1 MCVKLTGDG
10 TKIGKHLHVVNFG
23 FTLLDEGDKAYSPA
37 GNHCLAIFKEP
48 ESYQSL
54 KNCLKD
60 IISEVNALSTIKVN
74 GVTFEIVYYL
84 GGDWKFL
91 AIATGIDSASS
102 TFACIWCKCPAL
114 DRHSSTQR
122 WSMLDPNQGARTIE
136 ENIALAGSRSK
147 QRYNVSNVPL
157 FTNIPLTRVVVDN
170 LHMFLRVADTLID
183 LLIHDL
189 RQLDNVNRSM
199 KVQNLEG
206 LTHIS
211 TFQCIVQ
218 SMGIPGYTFWIG
230 RESKKLK
237 WRTLTGP
244 EKLIL
249 FRNINIPEMFPE
261 VENGAA
267 IQSLWKELLDINQLL
282 STRPED
288 VTPYTSCEFETRS
301 KAFVD
306 QFVEIYPAKFVTPY
320 MHCMMMHVSEF
331 MTLHG
336 AIIPF
341 TQQGLEKYND
351 LMTKDYFR
359 STSHRGEQCL
369 KQILQKQ
376 NRVEHLENM
385 GAKRCKRHEVTCS
398 NCKVQGHNKWTCQA
412 SCAHCGEKPF
422 QSHLVT
428 VGFKKLPRCQSEN
441 AESYSVP
448 Y

>member
-1 MCVKLTGDG
+1 MRVKLTGDG

-91 AIATGIDSASS
+91 AIATGIDSALSA
-102 TFACIWCKCPAL
+102 FACI
-114 DRHSSTQR
+114 
-122 WSMLDPNQGARTIE
+122 
-136 ENIALAGSRSK
+136 
-147 QRYNVSNVPL
+147 
-157 FTNIPLTRVVVDN
+157 VVDN

-199 KVQNLEG
+199 KVQNLKG
-206 LTHIS
+206 LTHIR

-218 SMGIPGYTFWIG
+218 FMGIPGYTFWIG

-267 IQSLWKELLDINQLL
+267 IQRLWKELLDINQLL

-288 VTPYTSCEFETRS
+288 VTPYTNCEFETRS

-359 STSHRGEQCL
+359 STSHWGEQCL

-385 GAKRCKRHEVTCS
+385 GAKQCKRHEVTCS

>member
-1 MCVKLTGDG
+1 MRVKLTGDG

-54 KNCLKD
+54 KNCLED

-114 DRHSSTQR
+114 DRHSFTQR

-136 ENIALAGSRSK
+136 ENIALAGSCSK
-147 QRYNVSNVPL
+147 QRYVSNVPL

-351 LMTKDYFR
+351 LMTKDYF
-359 STSHRGEQCL
+359 
-369 KQILQKQ
+369 
-376 NRVEHLENM
+376 
-385 GAKRCKRHEVTCS
+385 
-398 NCKVQGHNKWTCQA
+398 
-412 SCAHCGEKPF
+412 
-422 QSHLVT
+422 
-428 VGFKKLPRCQSEN
+428 
-441 AESYSVP
+441 
-448 Y
+448 